1 MHGTCSQEWTDHQY
15 WQQQTAP
22 QGKASH
28 HLSARHGSV
37 KNFIA
42 NSTKG
47 KMNENQLSRVIC
59 HMHSTTLT
67 ETNGGFIK
75 IRVVE
80 YVEIRDDV
88 LRSRSKVKLVFDI
101 ILKGAICQRWTFG
114 A

>member
-1 MHGTCSQEWTDHQY
+1 
-15 WQQQTAP
+15 
-22 QGKASH
+22 
-28 HLSARHGSV
+28 
-37 KNFIA
+37 
-42 NSTKG
+42 
-47 KMNENQLSRVIC
+47 MNENQFSRVIC
-59 HMHSTTLT
+59 HMHSTALT

-101 ILKGAICQRWTFG
+101 ILKRVICRRWTFG

>member
-1 MHGTCSQEWTDHQY
+1 
-15 WQQQTAP
+15 
-22 QGKASH
+22 
-28 HLSARHGSV
+28 
-37 KNFIA
+37 
-42 NSTKG
+42 
-47 KMNENQLSRVIC
+47 
-59 HMHSTTLT
+59 MHSTTLT